1 MNTYG
6 TVVEIKRPK
15 TLDYRSL
22 EESIRNP
29 DFSRD
34 PSGNGGV
41 TDFDK
46 FGRAEFLHL
55 LFYALDEY
63 EQVCFHQRNPEK
75 KFIIRGR
82 LLHLL
87 MIPTISR
94 PKSQATPYSLDG
106 LTIL

>member
-6 TVVEIKRPK
+6 TVIEIKRPK
-15 TLDYRSL
+15 TLDFRSL

-34 PSGNGGV
+34 PSGCGGV

-55 LFYALDEY
+55 LTYALDEY
-63 EQVCFHQRNPEK
+63 EQV
-75 KFIIRGR
+75 R
-82 LLHLL
+82 LDTCPKLGLGL
-87 MIPTISR
+87 EPALSR
-94 PKSQATPYSLDG
+94 QHV
-106 LTIL
+106 

>member
-15 TLDYRSL
+15 ILEFQSL
-22 EESIRNP
+22 QESIRNP

-55 LFYALDEY
+55 VFYALDEY
-63 EQVCFHQRNPEK
+63 EQVKAANIVCEIQFDPCA
-75 KFIIRGR
+75 
-82 LLHLL
+82 
-87 MIPTISR
+87 S
-94 PKSQATPYSLDG
+94 A
-106 LTIL
+106 